1 MAVKDQQAPGK
12 GIQTPAKK
20 GPPILAIGGLALL
33 LFLVSR

>member
-1 MAVKDQQAPGK
+1 MAAKDTQSPGK

-33 LFLVSR
+33 VILLSR